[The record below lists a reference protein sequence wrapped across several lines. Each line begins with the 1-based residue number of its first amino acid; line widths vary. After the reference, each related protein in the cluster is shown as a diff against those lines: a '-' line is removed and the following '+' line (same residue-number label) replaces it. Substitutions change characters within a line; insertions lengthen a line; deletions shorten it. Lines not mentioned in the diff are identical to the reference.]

1 MSRDN
6 GEKKIRI
13 INGFLVR
20 ETENISA
27 VRKYKTYENCV
38 KGGDRLLNFWLINF
52 RIAINIQLEN

>member
-27 VRKYKTYENCV
+27 VRK
-38 KGGDRLLNFWLINF
+38 I
-52 RIAINIQLEN
+52 